1 MIITLSGLAGAGKST
16 LKNAIA
22 EALHLKKY
30 SIGDMRGKMAE
41 ERGMTIDEFN
51 KLGETEAFT
60 DRDVDAFQTKLS
72 ETEDNFVIDSWLS
85 WHFIPKSIKIFI
97 KVDPR
102 IGAERIYKDRHENPN
117 RNDEPLYNSVE
128 EAQEIIKKRLESN
141 IFRYQ
146 KWYGVNFMDESQYD
160 LVLDSSHETPDQM
173 LAKILDFV
181 RSKDASV

>member
-16 LKNAIA
+16 LKNAVA

-41 ERGMTIDEFN
+41 DRGMTIDELN

-60 DRDVDAFQTKLS
+60 DQEVDSFQKKLS

-85 WHFIPKSIKIFI
+85 WYFIPNSIKIFI

-117 RNDEPLYNSVE
+117 RNDEPLYTSIE
-128 EAQEIIKKRLESN
+128 EAQEIIRKRLESN
-141 IFRYQ
+141 VFRYQ
-146 KWYGVNFMDESQYD
+146 KWYGVDFMDESHYD
-160 LVLDSSHETPDQM
+160 LVLDSSHLSPAEI

-181 RSKDASV
+181 QSREAKE